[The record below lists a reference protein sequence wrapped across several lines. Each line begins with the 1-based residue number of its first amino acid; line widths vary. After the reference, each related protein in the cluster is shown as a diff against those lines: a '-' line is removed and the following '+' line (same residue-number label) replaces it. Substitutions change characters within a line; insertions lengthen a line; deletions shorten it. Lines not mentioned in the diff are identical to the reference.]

1 MTGDEVSV
9 SVSVLAEDDTSVK
22 DACYL
27 CPCASV
33 LGVSP
38 TTVLPYAAPAV
49 YCLIRQHTL
58 LERGETHF
66 VIFLYSTVVGR
77 PHGPA

>member
-1 MTGDEVSV
+1 MIGDEVGV
-9 SVSVLAEDDTSVK
+9 SVSVLAEGNTSVM

-38 TTVLPYAAPAV
+38 TTALPCAAPAV

-66 VIFLYSTVVGR
+66 VIFLYSTVIRR